1 MCEILHHIAEG
12 AEAGQGDSL
21 SGVCSAVVVP
31 QAGSEG
37 SVSCCGVCFVCG
49 RQGGDVGT
57 YVQTRRFLKQRDDYC
72 FRFLKKKM
80 CLFCFAVL
88 TFFVILCCCFKLL
101 ITHS

>member
-1 MCEILHHIAEG
+1 MKYSCPVAEG

-37 SVSCCGVCFVCG
+37 SVSCCGVCSVCG

-57 YVQTRRFLKQRDDYC
+57 YVQTLRFLKQRYNYC
-72 FRFLKKKM
+72 FLKKKM
-80 CLFCFAVL
+80 CLFCSVVL
-88 TFFVILCCCFKLL
+88 TL
-101 ITHS
+101 IMLY